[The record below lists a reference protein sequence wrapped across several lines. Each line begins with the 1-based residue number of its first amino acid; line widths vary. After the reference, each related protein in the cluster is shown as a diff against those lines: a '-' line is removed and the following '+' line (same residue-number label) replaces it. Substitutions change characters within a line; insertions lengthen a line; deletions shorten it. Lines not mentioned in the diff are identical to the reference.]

1 MKRLAILILLV
12 GGCAHAPAP
21 TTTTPTTTTTATTA
35 KPAKVD
41 RYWEMTAALEKQ
53 DYAGALR
60 ETDTW
65 LASRPDVEMVARIY
79 NCRTWIRWAAGDKQ
93 AAAAENEKVRETVAA
108 ADDKVKHGMML
119 HYLWDRAYLE
129 AEAGRLEDAERTRA
143 EFERSATAPDDA
155 DSKNVLAA
163 WLAFR
168 RGEGEKARAAA
179 SAVDPAKDGD
189 LQDLY
194 VLACALEAGG
204 DASGAASIRERIRN
218 GPRYA
223 MKPTILQQMARD
235 TNRCQ

>member
-1 MKRLAILILLV
+1 MRRLAILIV
-12 GGCAHAPAP
+12 MAAGCAHAPALAP
-21 TTTTPTTTTTATTA
+21 TTTAP

-53 DYAGALR
+53 DYAAALR
-60 ETDTW
+60 ETDAW
-65 LASRPDVEMVARIY
+65 LASRPDVETVARIY
-79 NCRTWIRWAAGDKQ
+79 NCRTWIRWAAGDKK
-93 AAAAENEKVRETVAA
+93 AAAAENEKVRETVAG
-108 ADDKVKHGMML
+108 ADEKMKHGMML

-129 AEAGRLEDAERTRA
+129 AEAGRLDDAERTRA
-143 EFERSATAPDDA
+143 EFERMATAPDDA

-168 RGEGEKARAAA
+168 RGEGDKARAAA

-204 DASGAASIRERIRN
+204 DAAGAASIRERIRN